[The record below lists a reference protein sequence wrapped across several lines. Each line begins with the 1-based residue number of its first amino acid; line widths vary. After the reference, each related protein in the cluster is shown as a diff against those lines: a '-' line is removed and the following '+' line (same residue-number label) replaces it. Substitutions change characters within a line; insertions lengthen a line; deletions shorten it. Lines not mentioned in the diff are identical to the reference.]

1 MDIASAPGTQ
11 QRHLAKSYLA
21 RVMAEAGDVGSIRA
35 GDNSCI
41 HRRLMVLAGSLL
53 YLRDNVLYQSRTRR
67 ACASI
72 IRAHNRRVPRRLFM
86 RGCPPLLSSSLLEL
100 LPRPLVHLKY
110 SPLFMNLIIFC
121 AFMH

>member
-41 HRRLMVLAGSLL
+41 HRRAYDAGRELA
-53 YLRDNVLYQSRTRR
+53 
-67 ACASI
+67 
-72 IRAHNRRVPRRLFM
+72 
-86 RGCPPLLSSSLLEL
+86 LS
-100 LPRPLVHLKY
+100 PG
-110 SPLFMNLIIFC
+110 
-121 AFMH
+121 